1 MSKGSLFVISGPSG
15 TGKGTVC
22 AKLLR
27 EDNIFLSISATTRDM
42 RAGETEGVTYY
53 YTDTEKFEKMIEN
66 GEMLEYAVY
75 GGNYYGTPK
84 KAVTDMLDSGK
95 NVILEI
101 EPQGALKVKEQMPEA
116 ILIFV
121 VPPSI
126 AELRKRLKERARED
140 DAEIERRIN
149 AAKWEFSQSPKYNY
163 VIVNDDLDS
172 CVEETLNIIKSAN
185 DRQQMIEKL
194 LSEI

>member
-1 MSKGSLFVISGPSG
+1 MSKGSLFVLSGPSG

-22 AKLLR
+22 AELLKD
-27 EDNIFLSISATTRDM
+27 DNIFLSISATTRDK
-42 RAGETEGVTYY
+42 RVGETEGVTYY
-53 YTDTEKFEKMIEN
+53 YKSVEEFEKMIKN

-95 NVILEI
+95 NVMLEI
-101 EPQGALKVKEQMPEA
+101 EPQGALKVKEQLPEA

-126 AELRKRLKERARED
+126 AELRKRLTERGRED
-140 DAEIERRIN
+140 EAEIECRIA

-163 VIVNDDLDS
+163 VIVNDDLQE
-172 CVEETLNIIKSAN
+172 CVKETLSIIKSAN

>member
-15 TGKGTVC
+15 TGKGTLC
-22 AKLLR
+22 AELLKQ
-27 EDNIFLSISATTRDM
+27 DNIFLSVSATTRDK
-42 RAGETEGVTYY
+42 RAGETDGVTYY
-53 YTDTEKFEKMIEN
+53 YTDTESFKKMIN
-66 GEMLEYAVY
+66 SGEMLEYAIY

-84 KAVTDMLDSGK
+84 RAVCDMLESGK

-101 EPQGALKVKEQMPEA
+101 EAQGALKVKEQMPEA

-126 AELRKRLKERARED
+126 KELRKRLTERGREEKE
-140 DAEIERRIN
+140 EIERRIE

-163 VIVNDDLDS
+163 VIVNDELAG
-172 CVEETLNIIKSAN
+172 CVSETLNIIKATN
-185 DRQQMIEKL
+185 ARQQMIEKL
-194 LSEI
+194 LKEM

>member
-1 MSKGSLFVISGPSG
+1 MSRGSLFVISGPSG

-22 AKLLR
+22 AELLK
-27 EDNIFLSISATTRDM
+27 EENIFLSISATTRDK
-42 RAGETEGVTYY
+42 RVGETEGVTYFY
-53 YTDTEKFEKMIEN
+53 KTRECFEEMIKN

-84 KAVTDMLDSGK
+84 KAVSDMLDAGK

-101 EPQGALKVKEQMPEA
+101 EAQGALKVKEQMPEA

-126 AELRKRLKERARED
+126 EELRRRLKDRARESD
-140 DAEIERRIN
+140 EEIESRIE

-163 VIVNDDLDS
+163 VIVNDDLAE
-172 CVEETLNIIKSAN
+172 CVSETLNIINAAN
-185 DRQQMIEKL
+185 ARQQMIEKL
-194 LSEI
+194 LKEI

>member
-22 AKLLR
+22 AELLK
-27 EDNIFLSISATTRDM
+27 EDNIFLSISATTRDK
-42 RAGETEGVTYY
+42 RVGETEGVTYY
-53 YTDTEKFEKMIEN
+53 YKDTETFEKMIEN

-101 EPQGALKVKEQMPEA
+101 EPQGALKVKAQMPEA

-163 VIVNDDLDS
+163 VIVNDDLAE
-172 CVEETLNIIKSAN
+172 CVKDTLDIIKSAN